1 MYIYLTDRHI
11 SKCFFFLLST
21 ILGDVYVVNKCS
33 FAAACV
39 CFTWRMMSAYEIG
52 AAVFARLVV
61 RPVEA
66 ADGGSPPGADQ
77 ALQIARVEE
86 VLGRVVLAEE
96 EEEEAD
102 VEAAACE
109 EVASAAE

>member
-1 MYIYLTDRHI
+1 MFV
-11 SKCFFFLLST
+11 FFLFLLST

-96 EEEEAD
+96 EEEAD